1 MASLYKAFS
10 ELKSEREFDN
20 FMADLCTPA
29 EIRDLN
35 DRWKIAE
42 LLYAKKMPQLAVAE
56 KVKASVTTVTRVARF
71 LNTEKFGGYRSV
83 LSRIHHA

>member
-1 MASLYKAFS
+1 MTNLYKAFS
-10 ELKSEREFDN
+10 ELRSEKEFNN

-42 LLYAKKMPQLAVAE
+42 LLYTAKTPQLTVAGR
-56 KVKASVTTVTRVARF
+56 VGASVTTVTRVARF
-71 LNTEKFGGYRSV
+71 LNIEKFGGYRAV